1 VMGSTFSRYKSP
13 ALVNLDFKVTFTP
26 QLLRKDLDLGLDA
39 ARHFGVPM
47 PLASITRDLIQTLIG
62 HGMDEEDFA
71 KLIVLQARASGLEL
85 VAENVPVDD
94 GLSPGG
100 KP

>member
-1 VMGSTFSRYKSP
+1 
-13 ALVNLDFKVTFTP
+13 
-26 QLLRKDLDLGLDA
+26 
-39 ARHFGVPM
+39 M

-85 VAENVPVDD
+85 VPENVPVDD
-94 GLSPGG
+94 GLSPGA